1 MFIQTTEN
9 EFCMAVLPGDY
20 FGDDYESFSPIGM
33 LAQQNY
39 NVGYDLNGMRVYFQ
53 RFDCE
58 LLVSF
63 KLCVKK
69 NKLFEFLFLVLVPII
84 LYSVFCS

>member
-1 MFIQTTEN
+1 MDLDVTSMFIQTTEN

-20 FGDDYESFSPIGM
+20 FRDDYESFSPIGM

-58 LLVSF
+58 LLDG
-63 KLCVKK
+63 
-69 NKLFEFLFLVLVPII
+69 
-84 LYSVFCS
+84 